1 MMKSTMSASFTVTVV
16 SLDSSATPAS
26 RTPTSRRVL
35 LMTCC
40 LHSCQQSESNSG
52 SNPPSIDRE
61 LSCCCCWASQPPSPS
76 PWAVRPSKHER
87 FKRQPPGVQ
96 SSRLAVCT
104 HVSSPSQTLG
114 PIRSVLTESRH
125 AAVRLLDLL
134 RRLRGL

>member
-16 SLDSSATPAS
+16 SLDSSATPAR
-26 RTPTSRRVL
+26 RTTISRRVL
-35 LMTCC
+35 LATCC

-61 LSCCCCWASQPPSPS
+61 LSCCCCWASRPHSPS
-76 PWAVRPSKHER
+76 PWVVRPSKHQR
-87 FKRQPPGVQ
+87 FKRKPPGVR
-96 SSRLAVCT
+96 SSQLAFCT